1 VRKPATCL
9 LLVLAFALCL
19 AGPAL
24 AIPAD
29 ELLRSLRP
37 SQDVNDYAGLL
48 SPEEK
53 AAIEARCKQLRDKTG
68 AQLAVVTLSSL
79 DGGDIDDFANK
90 LFAQWGIGQ
99 KGKDNGLLL
108 VVSMEERKYR
118 LEVGY
123 GLEPIIPDILAN
135 RVLQQKLRPRFRE
148 QHYAAGLADSVNTI
162 AELVEKG
169 EPADREALAAE
180 NPNELMVILLFL
192 SCFVFFGSL
201 IAGIGWGTRT
211 AQLALVGSAFAGIPL
226 FIGIAAASPIAP
238 LVQVPLAIASL
249 FLGRYLGK
257 NSGKFSGPGSSRGR
271 SSDWTWSSFPSGG
284 SSWSSGSGGG
294 GFSSSS
300 WGGFGGGSSGGGGA
314 SGGW

>member
-1 VRKPATCL
+1 VRNLATCL

-48 SPEEK
+48 SPAEK
-53 AAIEARCKQLRDKTG
+53 TAIEARCKQLRDKTG
-68 AQLAVVTLSSL
+68 AQLAVVTLGSL

-108 VVSMEERKYR
+108 IVSMAERKYR

-123 GLEPIIPDILAN
+123 GLEPIIPDILAS
-135 RVLQQKLRPRFRE
+135 RVLRDKLRPRFRE
-148 QHYAAGLADSVNTI
+148 QHYAAGLTDAVNTI

-192 SCFVFFGSL
+192 SCFVLFGSL

-211 AQLALVGSAFAGIPL
+211 AQIGLFGLAFAGIPL
-226 FIGIAAASPIAP
+226 LIGIAAASPIAP
-238 LVQVPLAIASL
+238 LVQIPLAIVSL
-249 FLGRYLGK
+249 FVGRYLGL
-257 NSGKFSGPGSSRGR
+257 NSGNITGPGSSRRRGR
-271 SSDWTWSSFPSGG
+271 STDWTWGSFPTGG
-284 SSWSSGSGGG
+284 SSWSSGG